1 MSDPLLTKILA
12 NNLARATEPELRAK
26 LQAAID
32 QLEPRHRRAAVS
44 GKNVVKVQRAKPVD
58 VVLGL
63 GDDAEFIVHPATIKR
78 AK

>member
-1 MSDPLLTKILA
+1 MSNLLTILT

-32 QLEPRHRRAAVS
+32 PLEPRHKRAAAS
-44 GKNVVKVQRAKPVD
+44 GKNVIKVLRAKQVD

-63 GDDAEFIVHPATIKR
+63 GTDAEFVVHPATIKR
-78 AK
+78 GGN